1 MVFTLI
7 VGTYGFFELLFIFF
21 SATNMVHKN
30 NTKPISL
37 FPDIK
42 ELRSNNIP
50 IKLLDIEKR

>member
-1 MVFTLI
+1 
-7 VGTYGFFELLFIFF
+7 
-21 SATNMVHKN
+21 MVHKN

-50 IKLLDIEKR
+50 IKLLDTEKR

>member
-30 NTKPISL
+30 NTKPIS
-37 FPDIK
+37 FI
-42 ELRSNNIP
+42 S
-50 IKLLDIEKR
+50 

>member
-7 VGTYGFFELLFIFF
+7 IGTYGFLNCYLFF
-21 SATNMVHKN
+21 SATNMAHKN